1 MTKKKSVLFVLV
13 VVLSLVFAFAS
24 LSSCGKKDSAGSD
37 SSSTAT
43 GSESVKDSA
52 SGSVKDSESESGTE
66 SESVSEVVPAVT
78 YEITFKNGEEIVK
91 TVKVKEGEVVAE
103 SDIPAEPASD
113 FVFYGWFNG
122 EVKFD
127 AAAPVTANA
136 VYVAKFSK
144 IQAEFV
150 GEWRGEGKD
159 SMSNSVGY
167 KIVVDGEGVS
177 FKIGDADA
185 ADATEVV
192 YNEEYS
198 SLDFTVGEVTYSI
211 GQTFGSYMV
220 ASVNDYS
227 VSGTISLVYDKAISA
242 DETGLVGKFV
252 TDAGTEIIINTSFV
266 LVDGVQGFEFD
277 FSESSKKYSF
287 YLDGSQRY
295 IQYDAGEWKLTG
307 GDADEILNTDIGDPV
322 VIPEALIGNWAA
334 KVVDDYGTS
343 YVFVSIGEKGVY
355 LMSTAN
361 PEDYAKVGKV
371 VSAEG
376 SSIVV
381 KGSYENVTISLNED
395 GTIHYLSDDSLYG
408 YDINLEKKQYVVFS
422 YNHEIYY
429 VAELKGGKVDED
441 TFALNDPEA
450 KDGCKFGGWYS
461 VIDNSEFDDM
471 STFDKSVIFVGED
484 VKVANKVTF
493 KADGADDVVVY
504 VPIADGVSKL
514 TATTI
519 PEAPVLAEGKYF
531 FGWYNAKNVKAE
543 ADVEV
548 KEGDVFTAFV
558 AAKEDYDGY
567 FVCND
572 DGKEAMLFVD
582 AANGKLS
589 FDKAVDAAFT
599 FENGV
604 LTASAYYTSREK
616 HTLTVTK
623 KIDGGISV
631 SDYYYDATYEDFVT
645 ITTDLVVPELV
656 KGFKS
661 GTYRLNKSDYL
672 VINEQGI
679 VTHYGSSK
687 TTFGYV
693 SGKTSALVIKYKTT
707 SKLETI
713 NGKYL
718 SGNIKCGELTADPK
732 IYVGGSETDGFVNYY
747 YGADVD
753 AESANLYVHK
763 VGDGFKYVFAKNGKY
778 AIATIDGE
786 IAIGNVITI
795 KYAFYNGVSPSTK
808 YTVQYKITSASTMVG
823 TDKVKGEYANAD
835 LGTLKLDG
843 FGNAVLTKDGAEAT
857 YTYKKNAA
865 EVVVLYG
872 ADGKSVKGFTV
883 ADGAFAEAAAV
894 GEYGH
899 YVRYGDAKYTLTLD
913 GFGGAVVLYK
923 GSYSS
928 SEYAGTYTVKAET
941 GAITIAGKEVYSYK
955 GEYVLSDEG
964 KVLVNEAKK
973 MIFAIDGYTPVSHIA
988 DFAGYFVNGDNTVK
1002 ITVNNGTA
1010 VVLINGVAVTVKAN
1024 WNGTILTYSAKD
1036 EDAGQDKYKT
1046 WSRDFV
1052 ITLIDGNIVI
1062 THDCIQSYNDIY
1074 DELTTEKKSVTYTAA
1089 EEPDV
1094 TDGLEGTYKNGSAVI
1109 TLDGKGNGT
1118 YAKDKFKG
1126 SFTYSGTGDTKQ
1138 VSNFSAYNDDNNSFT
1153 ITANG
1158 IKVKFSG
1165 DYGNYSDEA
1174 EYIKEAV
1181 KETDGLEGTY
1191 KASSNVIVLD
1201 GKGNGTYNGTAFTY
1215 TLKSEGVYSVSDMPG
1230 FNNNENTITLKGS
1243 DLVVHL
1249 SDGGD
1254 NEYNA
1259 TFAKQ

>member
-52 SGSVKDSESESGTE
+52 SDSVKDSESESGTE

-150 GEWRGEGKD
+150 GEWRGEGRD

-192 YNEEYS
+192 YNEEYG
-198 SLDFTVGEVTYSI
+198 SLDFTVGGVAYSI
-211 GQTFGSYMV
+211 DQRFGSYMV
-220 ASVNDYS
+220 ASVDDYS

-252 TDAGTEIIINTSFV
+252 TDAGTEIVINTSFV
-266 LVDGVQGFEFD
+266 LVDGVQGFEFG

-343 YVFVSIGEKGVY
+343 YVFVSIGENGVY

-361 PEDYAKVGKV
+361 PADYAKVGKV
-371 VSAEG
+371 ASAEG
-376 SSIVV
+376 NSIVV
-381 KGSYENVTISLNED
+381 KGSYKNVTISLNED
-395 GTIHYLSDDSLYG
+395 GTIHYLSDDSLNG

-422 YNHEIYY
+422 YNYEIYY

-450 KDGCKFGGWYS
+450 KAGCEFGGWYS

-514 TATTI
+514 TAATI

-548 KEGDVFTAFV
+548 KEGDVFTAFAV
-558 AAKEDYDGY
+558 AKEDYDGY

-572 DGKEAMLFVD
+572 NGKEAMLFVD

-623 KIDGGISV
+623 KIDGGVSV

-645 ITTDLVVPELV
+645 LTTDLVVPELV

-693 SGKTSALVIKYKTT
+693 SGKTSALVIKYKTS

-753 AESANLYVHK
+753 ADSANLYVHK
-763 VGDGFKYVFAKNGKY
+763 VGDEFKYVFVKNGKY

-786 IAIGNVITI
+786 IAVGNVITV
-795 KYAFYNGVSPSTK
+795 KYAFYNGESPSTK
-808 YTVQYKITSASTMVG
+808 YTAQYKITSASTMVG

-941 GAITIAGKEVYSYK
+941 GAITIAGKEVSSYK

-973 MIFAIDGYTPVSHIA
+973 MIFAIDGYTPVSHIE

-1002 ITVNNGTA
+1002 ITVSNGTA

-1062 THDCIQSYNDIY
+1062 THDCIQGY
-1074 DELTTEKKSVTYTAA
+1074 DDVYEDLTTEKKSVTYTAA

-1094 TDGLEGTYKNGSAVI
+1094 TDGLK
-1109 TLDGKGNGT
+1109 
-1118 YAKDKFKG
+1118 
-1126 SFTYSGTGDTKQ
+1126 
-1138 VSNFSAYNDDNNSFT
+1138 
-1153 ITANG
+1153 
-1158 IKVKFSG
+1158 
-1165 DYGNYSDEA
+1165 
-1174 EYIKEAV
+1174 
-1181 KETDGLEGTY
+1181 GTY

-1259 TFAKQ
+1259 TFVKQ

>member
-52 SGSVKDSESESGTE
+52 SGSVKDSESEKE
-66 SESVSEVVPAVT
+66 SESESKSETPAVT

-159 SMSNSVGY
+159 SMYNSVGY

-192 YNEEYS
+192 YNEEYK

-220 ASVNDYS
+220 ASVGDHS

-252 TDAGTEIIINTSFV
+252 TDAGTEIVINTSFV
-266 LVDGVQGFEFD
+266 LVNGVQGFEFG

-295 IQYDAGEWKLTG
+295 IQYDAGDWKLTG

-334 KVVDDYGTS
+334 KVVDDDYGTS

-381 KGSYENVTISLNED
+381 KGSYKNVTISLNED
-395 GTIHYLSDDSLYG
+395 GTIHYLSDDSLNG

-422 YNHEIYY
+422 YNYEIYY

-558 AAKEDYDGY
+558 TAKEDYDGY

-623 KIDGGISV
+623 KIDGGVSV
-631 SDYYYDATYEDFVT
+631 SDYYYDSTYEDFVT

-693 SGKTSALVIKYKTT
+693 SGKTSALVIKYKTS

-753 AESANLYVHK
+753 ADSANLYVHK
-763 VGDGFKYVFAKNGKY
+763 VGDGFKYVFTKNGKY

-786 IAIGNVITI
+786 IAIGNVITV
-795 KYAFYNGVSPSTK
+795 KYAFYNGASPSTK
-808 YTVQYKITSASTMVG
+808 YTAQYKITSASTMVG
-823 TDKVKGEYANAD
+823 TDKVMGEYANTN

-941 GAITIAGKEVYSYK
+941 GAITIAGKEVYGYK

-973 MIFAIDGYTPVSHIA
+973 MIFAIDGYTPVSHIE

-1089 EEPDV
+1089 EEPVELDAFV
-1094 TDGLEGTYKNGSAVI
+1094 GTWACDSLKFI
-1109 TLDGKGNGT
+1109 FDGKGVVTNENGT
-1118 YAKDKFKG
+1118 SVAYTISNGKAKFSIGVNDCVCTLNGNTMTVDYNDGEYTFSKTF
-1126 SFTYSGTGDTKQ
+1126 TKQ
-1138 VSNFSAYNDDNNSFT
+1138 AGAT
-1153 ITANG
+1153 
-1158 IKVKFSG
+1158 
-1165 DYGNYSDEA
+1165 E
-1174 EYIKEAV
+1174 
-1181 KETDGLEGTY
+1181 ETDGLEGTY
-1191 KASSNVIVLD
+1191 KADSNVIVLD

-1215 TLKSEGVYSVSDMPG
+1215 TLKSGSVYSISNFSSFDCG
-1230 FNNNENTITLKGS
+1230 NNTMT
-1243 DLVVHL
+1243 VV
-1249 SDGGD
+1249 DGGLKVYISD
-1254 NEYNA
+1254 SYQEEFLNA
-1259 TFAKQ
+1259 TFTKQ

>member
-52 SGSVKDSESESGTE
+52 SDSVKDSESESGTE

-159 SMSNSVGY
+159 SMYNSVGY

-192 YNEEYS
+192 YNEEYK

-220 ASVNDYS
+220 ASVGDHS

-252 TDAGTEIIINTSFV
+252 TDAGTEIVINTSFV
-266 LVDGVQGFEFD
+266 LVNGVQGFEFG

-295 IQYDAGEWKLTG
+295 IQYDAGEWILTG
-307 GDADEILNTDIGDPV
+307 GDANEILNTDIGDPV

-334 KVVDDYGTS
+334 KVVEDYGTS

-395 GTIHYLSDDSLYG
+395 GTIHYLSDNSLYG

-429 VAELKGGKVDED
+429 VAELKGGKVDEN

-504 VPIADGVSKL
+504 VPIADGFSKL

-548 KEGDVFTAFV
+548 KEGDVFTSFV
-558 AAKEDYDGY
+558 VAKEDYDGY

-693 SGKTSALVIKYKTT
+693 SGKTSALVIKYKTS

-753 AESANLYVHK
+753 ADSANLYVHK

-786 IAIGNVITI
+786 IAVGNVITV
-795 KYAFYNGVSPSTK
+795 KYNFYNGASPSTK
-808 YTVQYKITSASTMVG
+808 YTAQYKITSASTMVG

-941 GAITIAGKEVYSYK
+941 GAITIAGKEVYGYQ

-1089 EEPDV
+1089 EEPVELDAFV
-1094 TDGLEGTYKNGSAVI
+1094 GTWACDSLKFI
-1109 TLDGKGNGT
+1109 FDGKGVVTNENGT
-1118 YAKDKFKG
+1118 SVAYTISNGKAKFSIGVNDCVCTLNGNTMTVDYNDGEYTFSKTF
-1126 SFTYSGTGDTKQ
+1126 TKQ
-1138 VSNFSAYNDDNNSFT
+1138 AGAT
-1153 ITANG
+1153 
-1158 IKVKFSG
+1158 
-1165 DYGNYSDEA
+1165 E
-1174 EYIKEAV
+1174 
-1181 KETDGLEGTY
+1181 ETDGLEGTY

>member
-177 FKIGDADA
+177 FKIGAADA

-192 YNEEYS
+192 YNEEYK

-558 AAKEDYDGY
+558 TAKEDYDGY

-645 ITTDLVVPELV
+645 ITTDLVVPKLV

-753 AESANLYVHK
+753 ADSANLYVHK

-786 IAIGNVITI
+786 IAIGNVITV
-795 KYAFYNGVSPSTK
+795 KYNFYNGASPSTK
-808 YTVQYKITSASTMVG
+808 YTAQYKITSASTMVG

-872 ADGKSVKGFTV
+872 SDGKSVKGFTV

-973 MIFAIDGYTPVSHIA
+973 MIFAIDGYTPVSHIE

-1010 VVLINGVAVTVKAN
+1010 VVLINGVAVNVKAN

-1062 THDCIQSYNDIY
+1062 THDCIQGY
-1074 DELTTEKKSVTYTAA
+1074 DDVYEELTTEKKSVTYTAA
-1089 EEPDV
+1089 EEPVELDAFV
-1094 TDGLEGTYKNGSAVI
+1094 GTWACDSLKFI
-1109 TLDGKGNGT
+1109 FDGKGVVTNENGT
-1118 YAKDKFKG
+1118 SVAYTISNGKAKFSIGVNDCVCTLNGNTMTVDYNDGEYTFSKTF
-1126 SFTYSGTGDTKQ
+1126 TKQ
-1138 VSNFSAYNDDNNSFT
+1138 AGAT
-1153 ITANG
+1153 
-1158 IKVKFSG
+1158 
-1165 DYGNYSDEA
+1165 E
-1174 EYIKEAV
+1174 
-1181 KETDGLEGTY
+1181 ETDGLEGTY
-1191 KASSNVIVLD
+1191 KADSNVIVLD

-1215 TLKSEGVYSVSDMPG
+1215 TLKSGSVYSISNFSSFDCG
-1230 FNNNENTITLKGS
+1230 NNTMT
-1243 DLVVHL
+1243 VV
-1249 SDGGD
+1249 DGGLKVYISD
-1254 NEYNA
+1254 SYQEEFLNA
-1259 TFAKQ
+1259 TFTKQ

>member
-52 SGSVKDSESESGTE
+52 SDSVKDSESESGTE

-192 YNEEYS
+192 YNEEYG

-211 GQTFGSYMV
+211 GQMYGSYMI

-266 LVDGVQGFEFD
+266 LVDGVQGFEFG

-307 GDADEILNTDIGDPV
+307 GDANEILNTDIGDPV

-450 KDGCKFGGWYS
+450 KAGCEFGGWYS

-548 KEGDVFTAFV
+548 KEGDVFTAFAV
-558 AAKEDYDGY
+558 AKEDYDGY

-623 KIDGGISV
+623 KIDGGVSV

-645 ITTDLVVPELV
+645 TATDLVVPELV

-672 VINEQGI
+672 VINDQGI

-693 SGKTSALVIKYKTT
+693 SGKTSALVIKYKTS

-732 IYVGGSETDGFVNYY
+732 IYVGGSETDGFVDYY

-753 AESANLYVHK
+753 ADSANLYVHK
-763 VGDGFKYVFAKNGKY
+763 VGDEFKYVFVKNGKY

-786 IAIGNVITI
+786 IAVGNVITV
-795 KYAFYNGVSPSTK
+795 KYNFYNGASPSTK
-808 YTVQYKITSASTMVG
+808 YTAQYKITSASTMVG

-941 GAITIAGKEVYSYK
+941 GAITIAGKEMYSYK

-973 MIFAIDGYTPVSHIA
+973 MIFAIDGYTPVSHIE

-1062 THDCIQSYNDIY
+1062 THDCIQGY
-1074 DELTTEKKSVTYTAA
+1074 DDVYEDLTTEKKSVTYTAA
-1089 EEPDV
+1089 EEPVELDAFV
-1094 TDGLEGTYKNGSAVI
+1094 GTWACDSLKFI
-1109 TLDGKGNGT
+1109 FDGKGVVTNENGT
-1118 YAKDKFKG
+1118 SVAYTISNGKAKFSIGVNDCVCALNGNTMTVDYDDGEYTFSKTF
-1126 SFTYSGTGDTKQ
+1126 TKQ
-1138 VSNFSAYNDDNNSFT
+1138 AGAT
-1153 ITANG
+1153 
-1158 IKVKFSG
+1158 
-1165 DYGNYSDEA
+1165 E
-1174 EYIKEAV
+1174 
-1181 KETDGLEGTY
+1181 ETDGLEGTY
-1191 KASSNVIVLD
+1191 KADSNVIVLD

-1215 TLKSEGVYSVSDMPG
+1215 TLKSGSVYSISNFSSFDCG
-1230 FNNNENTITLKGS
+1230 NNTMT
-1243 DLVVHL
+1243 VV
-1249 SDGGD
+1249 DGGLKVYISD
-1254 NEYNA
+1254 SYQEEFLNA
-1259 TFAKQ
+1259 TFTKQ

>member
-52 SGSVKDSESESGTE
+52 SDSVKDSESESGTE

-185 ADATEVV
+185 ADATEIV

-227 VSGTISLVYDKAISA
+227 VSGTIALVYDKAISA

-795 KYAFYNGVSPSTK
+795 KYAFYNGSSPSTK
-808 YTVQYKITSASTMVG
+808 YTAQYKITSASTMVG

-941 GAITIAGKEVYSYK
+941 GAITIAGKEVSSYK

-973 MIFAIDGYTPVSHIA
+973 MVFAIDGYTPISHIE

-1089 EEPDV
+1089 EEPVELDAFV
-1094 TDGLEGTYKNGSAVI
+1094 GTWACDSLKFI
-1109 TLDGKGNGT
+1109 FDGKGVVTNENGT
-1118 YAKDKFKG
+1118 SVAYTISNGKAKFSIGVNDCVCTLNGNTMTVDYNDGEYTFSKTF
-1126 SFTYSGTGDTKQ
+1126 TKQ
-1138 VSNFSAYNDDNNSFT
+1138 AGAT
-1153 ITANG
+1153 
-1158 IKVKFSG
+1158 
-1165 DYGNYSDEA
+1165 E
-1174 EYIKEAV
+1174 
-1181 KETDGLEGTY
+1181 ETDGLEGTY
-1191 KASSNVIVLD
+1191 KADSNVIVLD

-1215 TLKSEGVYSVSDMPG
+1215 TLKSGSVYSISNFSSFDCG
-1230 FNNNENTITLKGS
+1230 NNTMT
-1243 DLVVHL
+1243 VV
-1249 SDGGD
+1249 DGGLKVYISD
-1254 NEYNA
+1254 SYQEEFLNA
-1259 TFAKQ
+1259 TFTKQ

>member
-43 GSESVKDSA
+43 GFESVKDSA

-159 SMSNSVGY
+159 SMYNSVGY

-192 YNEEYS
+192 YNEEYK

-220 ASVNDYS
+220 ASVGDHS

-252 TDAGTEIIINTSFV
+252 TDAGTEIVINTSFV
-266 LVDGVQGFEFD
+266 LVNGVQGFEFG

-295 IQYDAGEWKLTG
+295 IQYDAGDWKLTG

-334 KVVDDYGTS
+334 KVVDDDYGTS

-381 KGSYENVTISLNED
+381 KGSYKNVTISLNED
-395 GTIHYLSDDSLYG
+395 GTIHYLSDDSLNG

-422 YNHEIYY
+422 YNYEIYY

-531 FGWYNAKNVKAE
+531 FGWYNAKNVKAD

-623 KIDGGISV
+623 KIDGGVSV

-718 SGNIKCGELTADPK
+718 SGNIKCGELTAAPK

-753 AESANLYVHK
+753 ADSANLYVHK

-786 IAIGNVITI
+786 IAIGNVITV
-795 KYAFYNGVSPSTK
+795 KYNFYNGASPSTK
-808 YTVQYKITSASTMVG
+808 YTAQYKITSASTMVG

-941 GAITIAGKEVYSYK
+941 GAITIAGKEVSSYK

-1089 EEPDV
+1089 EEPVELDAFV
-1094 TDGLEGTYKNGSAVI
+1094 GTWACDSLKFI
-1109 TLDGKGNGT
+1109 FDGKGVVTNENGT
-1118 YAKDKFKG
+1118 SVAYTISNGKAKFSIGVNDCVCTLNGNTMTVDYNDGEYTFSKTFTKQAGAEEVLDAFAGSWTLYGTVFAFDGKG
-1126 SFTYSGTGDTKQ
+1126 TVVVTGSYSGTYSYTISGDTATFKNTSLNEVITCKLSGNDAIV
-1138 VSNFSAYNDDNNSFT
+1138 VSCECSEDY
-1153 ITANG
+1153 AN
-1158 IKVKFSG
+1158 VK
-1165 DYGNYSDEA
+1165 
-1174 EYIKEAV
+1174 
-1181 KETDGLEGTY
+1181 
-1191 KASSNVIVLD
+1191 
-1201 GKGNGTYNGTAFTY
+1201 
-1215 TLKSEGVYSVSDMPG
+1215 
-1230 FNNNENTITLKGS
+1230 
-1243 DLVVHL
+1243 
-1249 SDGGD
+1249 
-1254 NEYNA
+1254 
-1259 TFAKQ
+1259 FAKQ

>member
-144 IQAEFV
+144 IRAEFV

-177 FKIGDADA
+177 FKIGAADA

-192 YNEEYS
+192 YNEEYK

-211 GQTFGSYMV
+211 GQMYGSYMV

-277 FSESSKKYSF
+277 FSKSSKKYSF

-307 GDADEILNTDIGDPV
+307 GDTNEILNTDIGDPV

-334 KVVDDYGTS
+334 KVVEDYGTS

-395 GTIHYLSDDSLYG
+395 GTIHYFSDDSLYG

-450 KDGCKFGGWYS
+450 KAGCEFGGWYS

-514 TATTI
+514 TAATI
-519 PEAPVLAEGKYF
+519 PEAPILAEGKYF

-558 AAKEDYDGY
+558 VAKEDYDGY

-623 KIDGGISV
+623 KIDGGVSV

-693 SGKTSALVIKYKTT
+693 SGKTSALVIKYKTS

-713 NGKYL
+713 NGIYL

-753 AESANLYVHK
+753 ADSANLYVHK
-763 VGDGFKYVFAKNGKY
+763 VGDEFKYVFAKNGKY

-786 IAIGNVITI
+786 IAVGNVITV
-795 KYAFYNGVSPSTK
+795 KYNFYNGASPSTK
-808 YTVQYKITSASTMVG
+808 YTAQYKITSASTMVG

-941 GAITIAGKEVYSYK
+941 GAITIAGKEVSSYK

-973 MIFAIDGYTPVSHIA
+973 VVFAIDGYTPVSHIE

-1010 VVLINGVAVTVKAN
+1010 VVLINGVAVNVKAN

-1062 THDCIQSYNDIY
+1062 THDCIQGYDDIY

-1094 TDGLEGTYKNGSAVI
+1094 TDGLK
-1109 TLDGKGNGT
+1109 
-1118 YAKDKFKG
+1118 
-1126 SFTYSGTGDTKQ
+1126 
-1138 VSNFSAYNDDNNSFT
+1138 
-1153 ITANG
+1153 
-1158 IKVKFSG
+1158 
-1165 DYGNYSDEA
+1165 
-1174 EYIKEAV
+1174 
-1181 KETDGLEGTY
+1181 GTY

>member
-52 SGSVKDSESESGTE
+52 SDSVKDSESESGTE

-177 FKIGDADA
+177 FKIGAADA

-192 YNEEYS
+192 YNEEYG

-211 GQTFGSYMV
+211 GQMYGSYMV

-322 VIPEALIGNWAA
+322 VIPEVLIGNWAA

-450 KDGCKFGGWYS
+450 KAGCEFGGWYS

-514 TATTI
+514 TAATI

-548 KEGDVFTAFV
+548 KEGDVFTSFV
-558 AAKEDYDGY
+558 VAKEDYDGY

-623 KIDGGISV
+623 KIDGGVSV

-672 VINEQGI
+672 VINDQGI

-693 SGKTSALVIKYKTT
+693 SGKTSALVIKYKTS

-732 IYVGGSETDGFVNYY
+732 IYVGGSETDGFVDYY

-753 AESANLYVHK
+753 ADSANLYVHK
-763 VGDGFKYVFAKNGKY
+763 VGDEFKYVFVKNGKY

-786 IAIGNVITI
+786 IAVGNVITV
-795 KYAFYNGVSPSTK
+795 KYNFYNGASPSTK
-808 YTVQYKITSASTMVG
+808 YTAQYKITSASTMVG

-941 GAITIAGKEVYSYK
+941 GAITIAGKEMYSYK

-973 MIFAIDGYTPVSHIA
+973 MIFAIDGYTPVSHIE

-1062 THDCIQSYNDIY
+1062 THDCIQGY
-1074 DELTTEKKSVTYTAA
+1074 DDVYEDLTTEKKSVTYTAA
-1089 EEPDV
+1089 EEPVELDAFV
-1094 TDGLEGTYKNGSAVI
+1094 GTWACDSLKFI
-1109 TLDGKGNGT
+1109 FDGKGVVTNENGT
-1118 YAKDKFKG
+1118 SVAYTISNGKAKFSIGVNDCVCTLNGNTMTVDYDDGEYTFSKTF
-1126 SFTYSGTGDTKQ
+1126 TKQ
-1138 VSNFSAYNDDNNSFT
+1138 AGAT
-1153 ITANG
+1153 
-1158 IKVKFSG
+1158 
-1165 DYGNYSDEA
+1165 E
-1174 EYIKEAV
+1174 
-1181 KETDGLEGTY
+1181 ETDGLEGTY
-1191 KASSNVIVLD
+1191 KADSNVIVLD

-1215 TLKSEGVYSVSDMPG
+1215 TLKSGSVYSISNFSSFDCG
-1230 FNNNENTITLKGS
+1230 NNTMT
-1243 DLVVHL
+1243 VV
-1249 SDGGD
+1249 DGGLKVYISD
-1254 NEYNA
+1254 SYQEEFLNA
-1259 TFAKQ
+1259 TFTKQ

>member
-52 SGSVKDSESESGTE
+52 SDSVKDSESESGTE

-159 SMSNSVGY
+159 SMYNSVGY

-192 YNEEYS
+192 YNEEYG

-211 GQTFGSYMV
+211 GRQMYGSYMV
-220 ASVNDYS
+220 ASVGDHS

-252 TDAGTEIIINTSFV
+252 TDAGTEIVINTSFV
-266 LVDGVQGFEFD
+266 LVDGVQGFEFG

-343 YVFVSIGEKGVY
+343 YVFVSIGENGVY

-361 PEDYAKVGKV
+361 PADYAKVGKV
-371 VSAEG
+371 ASAEG
-376 SSIVV
+376 NSIVV
-381 KGSYENVTISLNED
+381 KGSYKNVTISLNED
-395 GTIHYLSDDSLYG
+395 GTIHYLSDDSLNG

-422 YNHEIYY
+422 YNYEIYY

-450 KDGCKFGGWYS
+450 KAGCEFGGWYS

-493 KADGADDVVVY
+493 KADGAEDVVVY

-514 TATTI
+514 TAATI

-558 AAKEDYDGY
+558 VAKEDYDGY

-572 DGKEAMLFVD
+572 NGKEAMLFVD

-623 KIDGGISV
+623 KIDGGVSV

-656 KGFKS
+656 KGFKA
-661 GTYRLNKSDYL
+661 GTYRLSKSDYL

-693 SGKTSALVIKYKTT
+693 SGKTSALVIKYKTS

-718 SGNIKCGELTADPK
+718 SGNIKCGELSQDPK

-747 YGADVD
+747 YGADVSAD
-753 AESANLYVHK
+753 SANLYVHK

-778 AIATIDGE
+778 AIATVDGE
-786 IAIGNVITI
+786 IAVGNVITV
-795 KYAFYNGVSPSTK
+795 KYAFYNGESSSTK
-808 YTVQYKITSASTMVG
+808 YTAQYKITSASTMVG
-823 TDKVKGEYANAD
+823 ADKVKGEYANAD

-843 FGNAVLTKDGAEAT
+843 FGNAVLIKDGAEAT

-913 GFGGAVVLYK
+913 GFGGAAVLYK
-923 GSYSS
+923 SSYSS
-928 SEYAGTYTVKAET
+928 TEYAGTYTVKAET
-941 GAITIAGKEVYSYK
+941 GAITIAGKEVSSYK

-973 MIFAIDGYTPVSHIA
+973 VVFAIDGYTPVSHIE

-1010 VVLINGVAVTVKAN
+1010 VVLINGVAVKVKAN

-1062 THDCIQSYNDIY
+1062 THDCIQGY
-1074 DELTTEKKSVTYTAA
+1074 DDVYEDLTTEKKSVTYTAA

-1094 TDGLEGTYKNGSAVI
+1094 TDGLEGTYKA
-1109 TLDGKGNGT
+1109 D
-1118 YAKDKFKG
+1118 
-1126 SFTYSGTGDTKQ
+1126 
-1138 VSNFSAYNDDNNSFT
+1138 
-1153 ITANG
+1153 
-1158 IKVKFSG
+1158 
-1165 DYGNYSDEA
+1165 
-1174 EYIKEAV
+1174 
-1181 KETDGLEGTY
+1181 
-1191 KASSNVIVLD
+1191 SNVIVLD

>member
-52 SGSVKDSESESGTE
+52 SDSVKDSESESGTE

-177 FKIGDADA
+177 FKIGAADA

-192 YNEEYS
+192 YNEEYG

-211 GQTFGSYMV
+211 GQMYGSYMV

-395 GTIHYLSDDSLYG
+395 GTIHYFSDDSLYG

-450 KDGCKFGGWYS
+450 KAGCEFGGWYS

-514 TATTI
+514 TAATI

-531 FGWYNAKNVKAE
+531 FGWYNAKNVKAD

-548 KEGDVFTAFV
+548 KEGDVFTSFV
-558 AAKEDYDGY
+558 VAKEDYDGY

-693 SGKTSALVIKYKTT
+693 SGKTSALVIKYKTS

-747 YGADVD
+747 YGADVSAD
-753 AESANLYVHK
+753 SANLYVHK

-778 AIATIDGE
+778 AIATVDGE
-786 IAIGNVITI
+786 IAVGNVITV
-795 KYAFYNGVSPSTK
+795 KYAFYNGESSSTK
-808 YTVQYKITSASTMVG
+808 YTAQYKITSASTMVG
-823 TDKVKGEYANAD
+823 ADKVKGEYANAD

-843 FGNAVLTKDGAEAT
+843 FGNAVLIKDGAEAT

-913 GFGGAVVLYK
+913 GFGGAAVLYK
-923 GSYSS
+923 SSYSS
-928 SEYAGTYTVKAET
+928 TEYAGTYTVKAET
-941 GAITIAGKEVYSYK
+941 GAITIAGKEVSSYK

-973 MIFAIDGYTPVSHIA
+973 VVFAIDGYTPVSHIE

-1010 VVLINGVAVTVKAN
+1010 VVLINGVAVKVKAN

-1062 THDCIQSYNDIY
+1062 THDCIQGY
-1074 DELTTEKKSVTYTAA
+1074 DDVYEDLTTEKKSVTYTAA

-1094 TDGLEGTYKNGSAVI
+1094 TDGLEGTYKA
-1109 TLDGKGNGT
+1109 D
-1118 YAKDKFKG
+1118 
-1126 SFTYSGTGDTKQ
+1126 
-1138 VSNFSAYNDDNNSFT
+1138 
-1153 ITANG
+1153 
-1158 IKVKFSG
+1158 
-1165 DYGNYSDEA
+1165 
-1174 EYIKEAV
+1174 
-1181 KETDGLEGTY
+1181 
-1191 KASSNVIVLD
+1191 SNVIVLD

>member
-52 SGSVKDSESESGTE
+52 SDSVKDSESESGTE

-177 FKIGDADA
+177 FKIGAADA

-192 YNEEYS
+192 YNEEYK

-211 GQTFGSYMV
+211 GQMYGSYMV

-287 YLDGSQRY
+287 YLDGSQKY

-307 GDADEILNTDIGDPV
+307 GDANEILNTDIGDPV

-381 KGSYENVTISLNED
+381 KGSYKNVTISLNED

-450 KDGCKFGGWYS
+450 KAGCEFGGWYS

-514 TATTI
+514 TAATI

-558 AAKEDYDGY
+558 VAKEDYDGY

-693 SGKTSALVIKYKTT
+693 SGKTSALVIKYKTS

-732 IYVGGSETDGFVNYY
+732 IYVGGSETDGFVDYY

-753 AESANLYVHK
+753 ADSANLYVHK
-763 VGDGFKYVFAKNGKY
+763 VGDEFKYVFVKNGKY

-786 IAIGNVITI
+786 IAVGNVITV
-795 KYAFYNGVSPSTK
+795 KYNFYNGASPSTK
-808 YTVQYKITSASTMVG
+808 YTAQYKITSASTMVG

-843 FGNAVLTKDGAEAT
+843 FGNAVLTKDGAEAN

-941 GAITIAGKEVYSYK
+941 GAITIAGKEVSSYK

-973 MIFAIDGYTPVSHIA
+973 VVFAIDGYTPVSHIE

-1062 THDCIQSYNDIY
+1062 THDCIQNYNDIY

>member
-192 YNEEYS
+192 YNEEYK
-198 SLDFTVGEVTYSI
+198 SLNFTVGEVTYSI

-220 ASVNDYS
+220 TSVGDHS

-295 IQYDAGEWKLTG
+295 IQYDAGEWILTG
-307 GDADEILNTDIGDPV
+307 GDANEILNTDIGDPV

-334 KVVDDYGTS
+334 KVVEDYGTS

-395 GTIHYLSDDSLYG
+395 GTIHYLSDNSLYG

-429 VAELKGGKVDED
+429 VAELKGGKVDEN

-504 VPIADGVSKL
+504 VPIADGFSKL

-548 KEGDVFTAFV
+548 KEGDVFTSFV
-558 AAKEDYDGY
+558 VAKEDYDGY

-693 SGKTSALVIKYKTT
+693 SGKTSALVIKYKTS

-753 AESANLYVHK
+753 ADSANLYVHK

-786 IAIGNVITI
+786 IAIGNVITV
-795 KYAFYNGVSPSTK
+795 KYAFYNGASPSTK
-808 YTVQYKITSASTMVG
+808 YTAQYKITSASTMVG
-823 TDKVKGEYANAD
+823 TDKVMGEYANTN

-941 GAITIAGKEVYSYK
+941 GAITIAGKEVYGYK

-973 MIFAIDGYTPVSHIA
+973 MIFAIDGYTPVSHIE

-1089 EEPDV
+1089 EEPVELDAFV
-1094 TDGLEGTYKNGSAVI
+1094 GTWACDSLKFI
-1109 TLDGKGNGT
+1109 FDGKGVVTNENGT
-1118 YAKDKFKG
+1118 SVAYTISNGKAKFSIGVNDCVCTLNGNTMTVDYNDGEYTFSKTF
-1126 SFTYSGTGDTKQ
+1126 TKQ
-1138 VSNFSAYNDDNNSFT
+1138 AGAT
-1153 ITANG
+1153 
-1158 IKVKFSG
+1158 
-1165 DYGNYSDEA
+1165 E
-1174 EYIKEAV
+1174 
-1181 KETDGLEGTY
+1181 ETDGLEGTY
-1191 KASSNVIVLD
+1191 KADSNVIVLD

>member
-1 MTKKKSVLFVLV
+1 MTKKKSVLLVLV

-24 LSSCGKKDSAGSD
+24 LSSCGKNDSAGSD
-37 SSSTAT
+37 SSSTAS
-43 GSESVKDSA
+43 GSESVKDSV
-52 SGSVKDSESESGTE
+52 SESESKSESVKESDSESE
-66 SESVSEVVPAVT
+66 VPAVT

-91 TVKVKEGEVVAE
+91 TIKVKEGEVVAE
-103 SDIPAEPASD
+103 SDIPADPVSD

-185 ADATEVV
+185 ADAAEVV
-192 YNEEYS
+192 YNKDYE
-198 SLDFTVGEVTYSI
+198 SLDFTIGEVVYSL
-211 GQTFGSYMV
+211 GEMYGAYMV
-220 ASVNDYS
+220 ASDDYS
-227 VSGTISLVYDKAISA
+227 VYTSVSLVYDKAISA

-252 TDAGTEIIINTSFV
+252 TDAGTEIVINTTFV

-277 FSESSKKYSF
+277 FSDSSKKYSF
-287 YLDGSQRY
+287 YLDGAQRY

-322 VIPEALIGNWAA
+322 VIPEALIGNWSA
-334 KVVDDYGTS
+334 KVEDYFGES
-343 YVFVSIGEKGVY
+343 YVFVSIDETGVY
-355 LMSTAN
+355 LSSTGDLSA
-361 PEDYAKVGKV
+361 YAKIGKV

-376 SSIVV
+376 NSIVV

-395 GTIHYLSDDSLYG
+395 GTIHYLSDSSYG
-408 YDINLEKKQYVVFS
+408 YDINFEKKQYVVFS
-422 YNHEIYY
+422 YNYEIYY

-450 KDGCKFGGWYS
+450 KDGYEFGGWFS

-471 STFDKSVIFVGED
+471 ATFDKSVIFVGED

-493 KADGADDVVVY
+493 KADGADDVVIY

-514 TATTI
+514 TAAI
-519 PEAPVLAEGKYF
+519 VPEAPVLAEGKYF

-548 KEGDVFTAFV
+548 KEGDVFTAFAV
-558 AAKEDYDGY
+558 AKEDYDGY

-582 AANGKLS
+582 AANGTLS

-604 LTASAYYTSREK
+604 LTASYKDRTK
-616 HTLTVTK
+616 HTLTATK
-623 KIDGGISV
+623 KIDGGVSV
-631 SDYYYDATYEDFVT
+631 TDYYYDANEEDYVT
-645 ITTDLVVPELV
+645 ITADLVAPTLV
-656 KGFKS
+656 KGVS
-661 GTYRLNKSDYL
+661 AGTYRLNKSDYL

-679 VTHYGSSK
+679 VTHFGSSK

-693 SGKTSALVIKYKTT
+693 SGKTSALVVKYKTSST
-707 SKLETI
+707 LVTI

-718 SGNIKCGELTADPK
+718 SGNIKCGELSADPK
-732 IYVGGSETDGFVNYY
+732 IFVGGSETDGFVDYY
-747 YGADVD
+747 YGADVSAD
-753 AESANLYVHK
+753 SANLYVHK
-763 VGDGFKYVFAKNGKY
+763 VGDGFKYVFVNNGKY
-778 AIATIDGE
+778 ALATVEGE
-786 IAIGNVITI
+786 FAVGNIITVN
-795 KYAFYNGVSPSTK
+795 YAFYNGESSSTK
-808 YTVQYKITSASTMVG
+808 YTVQYKITSASTMIGV
-823 TDKVKGEYANAD
+823 DKVKGEYANAD

-843 FGNAVLTKDGAEAT
+843 FGNAVLAKDGAEAT

-865 EVVVLYG
+865 EVIVLYG
-872 ADGKSVKGFTV
+872 ADGKSVKGFTI
-883 ADGAFAEAAAV
+883 ADGAFAEVAAV

-899 YVRYGDAKYTLTLD
+899 YVKFGDAKYTLTLD
-913 GFGGAVVLYK
+913 GFGGAVVHYA
-923 GSYSS
+923 GTYSS
-928 SEYAGTYTVKAET
+928 SEYAGTYTVNAET
-941 GAITIAGKEVYSYK
+941 GAITVAGDKMYSYK

-964 KVLVNEAKK
+964 KVLVNEAKNHV
-973 MIFAIDGYTPVSHIA
+973 FAIDGYTPVSHIE

-1010 VVLINGVAVTVKAN
+1010 VVLVNGVSVTVKAN

-1046 WSRDFV
+1046 YSRDFV
-1052 ITLIDGNIVI
+1052 ITLVDGNIVI
-1062 THDCIQSYNDIY
+1062 THDCIQGY
-1074 DELTTEKKSVTYTAA
+1074 DDVYEELTTETKSVTYTAA

-1094 TDGLEGTYKNGSAVI
+1094 TDGLEGTYKNGSDVI

-1118 YAKDKFKG
+1118 YAKGNRKG
-1126 SFTYSGTGDTKQ
+1126 NFTYSGTGDTKQ
-1138 VSNFSAYNDDNNSFT
+1138 VSNFSAYDDDNNSFT

-1174 EYIKEAV
+1174 EYIKEATE
-1181 KETDGLEGTY
+1181 ETDGLEGTY
-1191 KASSNVIVLD
+1191 KAGSNVIVLD

-1215 TLKSEGVYSVSDMPG
+1215 TLKSEGVYSVSDMSG
-1230 FNNNENTITLKGS
+1230 FDNNENTITLKGS

-1259 TFAKQ
+1259 TFVKQ

>member
-52 SGSVKDSESESGTE
+52 SDSVKDSESESGTE

-177 FKIGDADA
+177 FKIGNADA

-192 YNEEYS
+192 YNEEYK

-211 GQTFGSYMV
+211 GQMYGSYMV

-277 FSESSKKYSF
+277 FSKSSKKYSF

-307 GDADEILNTDIGDPV
+307 GDANEILNTDIGDPV

-371 VSAEG
+371 ASAEG
-376 SSIVV
+376 NSIVV

-395 GTIHYLSDDSLYG
+395 GTIHYLSDDSLNG

-422 YNHEIYY
+422 YNYEIYY

-450 KDGCKFGGWYS
+450 KEGCKFGGWYS

-514 TATTI
+514 TAATI

-548 KEGDVFTAFV
+548 KEGDVFTAFAV
-558 AAKEDYDGY
+558 AKEDFDGY

-572 DGKEAMLFVD
+572 NGKEAMLFVD

-623 KIDGGISV
+623 KIDGGVSV

-661 GTYRLNKSDYL
+661 GTYRLSKSDYL

-693 SGKTSALVIKYKTT
+693 SGKTSALVIKYKTS

-718 SGNIKCGELTADPK
+718 SGNIKCGELSQDPK

-747 YGADVD
+747 YGADVSAD
-753 AESANLYVHK
+753 SANLYVHK
-763 VGDGFKYVFAKNGKY
+763 VGDEFKYVFVNNGKY
-778 AIATIDGE
+778 AIATVDGE
-786 IAIGNVITI
+786 IAVGNVITV
-795 KYAFYNGVSPSTK
+795 KYAFYNGESSSTK
-808 YTVQYKITSASTMVG
+808 YTAQYKITSASTMVG

-843 FGNAVLTKDGAEAT
+843 FGNAVLIKDGAEAT

-941 GAITIAGKEVYSYK
+941 GAITIAGKEVSSYK

-973 MIFAIDGYTPVSHIA
+973 MIFAIDGYTPVSHIE

-1010 VVLINGVAVTVKAN
+1010 VVLINGVAVKVKAN
-1024 WNGTILTYSAKD
+1024 WNGTELVYNAKD
-1036 EDAGQDKYKT
+1036 TDTDKDIKVDYILVVE
-1046 WSRDFV
+1046 SGN
-1052 ITLIDGNIVI
+1052 LIMKHKCFTGFDLDGYPEFDSEY
-1062 THDCIQSYNDIY
+1062 T
-1074 DELTTEKKSVTYTAA
+1074 SVTYTAA
-1089 EEPDV
+1089 EEP
-1094 TDGLEGTYKNGSAVI
+1094 N
-1109 TLDGKGNGT
+1109 
-1118 YAKDKFKG
+1118 
-1126 SFTYSGTGDTKQ
+1126 
-1138 VSNFSAYNDDNNSFT
+1138 
-1153 ITANG
+1153 
-1158 IKVKFSG
+1158 
-1165 DYGNYSDEA
+1165 
-1174 EYIKEAV
+1174 
-1181 KETDGLEGTY
+1181 ETDGLEGTY
-1191 KASSNVIVLD
+1191 KADSNVIVLD
-1201 GKGNGTYNGTAFTY
+1201 GKGSGTYNGTAFTY

-1259 TFAKQ
+1259 TFVKQ

>member
-91 TVKVKEGEVVAE
+91 TVKVKEGEVVTE
-103 SDIPAEPASD
+103 SDIPDDPASD

-150 GEWRGEGKD
+150 GEWRGEGQD

-192 YNEEYS
+192 YNEEYG
-198 SLDFTVGEVTYSI
+198 SLDFTVGGVAYSI
-211 GQTFGSYMV
+211 GQMYGSYMV

-227 VSGTISLVYDKAISA
+227 VSGTISIVYDKAISA

-252 TDAGTEIIINTSFV
+252 TDAGTEIVINTSFV
-266 LVDGVQGFEFD
+266 LVDGVQGFEFG

-334 KVVDDYGTS
+334 KVVEDYGTS

-395 GTIHYLSDDSLYG
+395 GTIHYLSDNSLYG

-514 TATTI
+514 TAATI

-548 KEGDVFTAFV
+548 KEGDVFTSFV
-558 AAKEDYDGY
+558 VAKEDYDGY

-623 KIDGGISV
+623 KIDGGVSV
-631 SDYYYDATYEDFVT
+631 SDYYYDGTYEDFVT

-693 SGKTSALVIKYKTT
+693 SGKTSALVIKYKTS

-713 NGKYL
+713 NGIYL

-753 AESANLYVHK
+753 ADSANLYVHK
-763 VGDGFKYVFAKNGKY
+763 VGDEFKYVFAKNGKY
-778 AIATIDGE
+778 AIATVDGE
-786 IAIGNVITI
+786 IAVGNVITV
-795 KYAFYNGVSPSTK
+795 KYAFYNGESPSTK
-808 YTVQYKITSASTMVG
+808 YTAQYKITSASTMVG
-823 TDKVKGEYANAD
+823 TDKVKGEYANSD

-941 GAITIAGKEVYSYK
+941 GAITIAGKEMYSYK

-973 MIFAIDGYTPVSHIA
+973 MIFAIDGYTPVSHIE

-1062 THDCIQSYNDIY
+1062 THDCIQGY
-1074 DELTTEKKSVTYTAA
+1074 DDVYEDLTTEKKSVTYTAA

-1094 TDGLEGTYKNGSAVI
+1094 TDGLK
-1109 TLDGKGNGT
+1109 
-1118 YAKDKFKG
+1118 
-1126 SFTYSGTGDTKQ
+1126 
-1138 VSNFSAYNDDNNSFT
+1138 
-1153 ITANG
+1153 
-1158 IKVKFSG
+1158 
-1165 DYGNYSDEA
+1165 
-1174 EYIKEAV
+1174 
-1181 KETDGLEGTY
+1181 GTY

-1201 GKGNGTYNGTAFTY
+1201 GKGSGTYNGMAFTY
-1215 TLKSEGVYSVSDMPG
+1215 KLKSEGVYSVSDMPG

>member
-52 SGSVKDSESESGTE
+52 SDSVKDSESESGTE

-192 YNEEYS
+192 YNEEYK
-198 SLDFTVGEVTYSI
+198 SLDFTVGEATYSI
-211 GQTFGSYMV
+211 GQMYGSYMV

-295 IQYDAGEWKLTG
+295 IQYDAGEWILTG

-334 KVVDDYGTS
+334 KVVEDYGTS

-450 KDGCKFGGWYS
+450 KAGCEFGGWYS

-514 TATTI
+514 TAATI

-531 FGWYNAKNVKAE
+531 FGWYNAKNVKAD

-548 KEGDVFTAFV
+548 KEGDVFTAFAV
-558 AAKEDYDGY
+558 AKEDYDGY

-572 DGKEAMLFVD
+572 NGKEAMLFVD

-623 KIDGGISV
+623 KIDGGVSV

-693 SGKTSALVIKYKTT
+693 SGKTSALVIKYKTS

-732 IYVGGSETDGFVNYY
+732 IYVGGSETDGFVDYY

-753 AESANLYVHK
+753 ADSANLYVHK
-763 VGDGFKYVFAKNGKY
+763 VGDGFKYVFVKNGKY

-786 IAIGNVITI
+786 IAIGNVITV
-795 KYAFYNGVSPSTK
+795 KYAFYNGASPSTK
-808 YTVQYKITSASTMVG
+808 YTAQYKITSASTMVG

-941 GAITIAGKEVYSYK
+941 GAITIAGKEMYSYK

-973 MIFAIDGYTPVSHIA
+973 MIFAIDGYTPVSHIE

-1062 THDCIQSYNDIY
+1062 THDCIQGYDDIY

-1118 YAKDKFKG
+1118 YAKGKFKG

-1138 VSNFSAYNDDNNSFT
+1138 VSNFSAYDDDNNSFT

-1181 KETDGLEGTY
+1181 KETDGLKGTY

>member
-192 YNEEYS
+192 YNEEYK
-198 SLDFTVGEVTYSI
+198 SLNFTVGEVTYSI

-220 ASVNDYS
+220 TSVGDHS

-295 IQYDAGEWKLTG
+295 IQYDAGEWILTG
-307 GDADEILNTDIGDPV
+307 GDANEILNTDIGDPV

-334 KVVDDYGTS
+334 KVVEDYGTS

-429 VAELKGGKVDED
+429 VAELKGGKVNED

-531 FGWYNAKNVKAE
+531 FGWYNAKNVKAD

-623 KIDGGISV
+623 KIDGGVSV
-631 SDYYYDATYEDFVT
+631 SDYYYDSTYEDFVT

-693 SGKTSALVIKYKTT
+693 SGKTSALVIKYKTS

-753 AESANLYVHK
+753 ADSANLYVHK

-786 IAIGNVITI
+786 IAVGNVITV
-795 KYAFYNGVSPSTK
+795 KYNFYNGASPSTK
-808 YTVQYKITSASTMVG
+808 YTAQYKITSASTMVG

-973 MIFAIDGYTPVSHIA
+973 MIFAIDGYTPVSHIE

-1062 THDCIQSYNDIY
+1062 THDCIQGY
-1074 DELTTEKKSVTYTAA
+1074 DDVYEELTTEKKSVTYTAA
-1089 EEPDV
+1089 EEPVELDAFV
-1094 TDGLEGTYKNGSAVI
+1094 GTWACDSLKFI
-1109 TLDGKGNGT
+1109 FDGKGVVTNENGT
-1118 YAKDKFKG
+1118 SVAYTISNGKAKFSIGVNDCVCTLNGNTMTVDYNDGEYTFSKTFTKQAAAEEVLDAFAGSWTLYGTVFAFDGKG
-1126 SFTYSGTGDTKQ
+1126 TVVVTGSYSGTYSYTISGDTATFKNTSLNEVITCKLSGNDAIV
-1138 VSNFSAYNDDNNSFT
+1138 VSCECSEDY
-1153 ITANG
+1153 AN
-1158 IKVKFSG
+1158 VK
-1165 DYGNYSDEA
+1165 
-1174 EYIKEAV
+1174 
-1181 KETDGLEGTY
+1181 
-1191 KASSNVIVLD
+1191 
-1201 GKGNGTYNGTAFTY
+1201 
-1215 TLKSEGVYSVSDMPG
+1215 
-1230 FNNNENTITLKGS
+1230 
-1243 DLVVHL
+1243 
-1249 SDGGD
+1249 
-1254 NEYNA
+1254 
-1259 TFAKQ
+1259 FAKQ

>member
-52 SGSVKDSESESGTE
+52 SDSVKDSESESGTE

-150 GEWRGEGKD
+150 GEWCGEGKD

-192 YNEEYS
+192 YNEEYG

-220 ASVNDYS
+220 ASVDDHS
-227 VSGTISLVYDKAISA
+227 VSGMISLVYDKAISA

-266 LVDGVQGFEFD
+266 LVDGVQGFEFG

-307 GDADEILNTDIGDPV
+307 GDANEILNTDIGDPV

-334 KVVDDYGTS
+334 KVVEDYGMS

-395 GTIHYLSDDSLYG
+395 GTIHYFSDDSLYG

-450 KDGCKFGGWYS
+450 KAGCEFGGWYS

-514 TATTI
+514 TAATI

-531 FGWYNAKNVKAE
+531 FGWYNAKNVKAD

-548 KEGDVFTAFV
+548 KEGDVFTSFV
-558 AAKEDYDGY
+558 VAKEDYDGY

-693 SGKTSALVIKYKTT
+693 SGKTSALVIKYKTS

-732 IYVGGSETDGFVNYY
+732 IYVGGSETDGFVDYY

-753 AESANLYVHK
+753 ADSANLYVHK
-763 VGDGFKYVFAKNGKY
+763 VGDEFKYVFVKNGKY

-786 IAIGNVITI
+786 IAVGNVITV
-795 KYAFYNGVSPSTK
+795 KYAFYNGASPSTK
-808 YTVQYKITSASTMVG
+808 YTAQYKITSASTMVG

-941 GAITIAGKEVYSYK
+941 GAITIAGKEMYSYK

-973 MIFAIDGYTPVSHIA
+973 MIFAIDGYTPVSHIE

-1062 THDCIQSYNDIY
+1062 THDCIQGY
-1074 DELTTEKKSVTYTAA
+1074 DDVYEDLTTEKKSVTYTAA
-1089 EEPDV
+1089 EEPVELDAFV
-1094 TDGLEGTYKNGSAVI
+1094 GTWACDSLKFI
-1109 TLDGKGNGT
+1109 FDGKGVVTNENGT
-1118 YAKDKFKG
+1118 SVAYTISNGKAKFSIGVNDCVCTLNGNTMTVDYDDGEYTFSKTF
-1126 SFTYSGTGDTKQ
+1126 TKQ
-1138 VSNFSAYNDDNNSFT
+1138 AGAT
-1153 ITANG
+1153 
-1158 IKVKFSG
+1158 
-1165 DYGNYSDEA
+1165 E
-1174 EYIKEAV
+1174 
-1181 KETDGLEGTY
+1181 ETDGLEGTY
-1191 KASSNVIVLD
+1191 KADSNVIVLD

-1215 TLKSEGVYSVSDMPG
+1215 TLKSGSVYSISNFSSFDCG
-1230 FNNNENTITLKGS
+1230 NNTMT
-1243 DLVVHL
+1243 VV
-1249 SDGGD
+1249 DGGLKVYISD
-1254 NEYNA
+1254 SYQEEFLNA
-1259 TFAKQ
+1259 TFTKQ

>member
-177 FKIGDADA
+177 FKIGAADA

-192 YNEEYS
+192 YNEEYK

-220 ASVNDYS
+220 ASVGDHS

-252 TDAGTEIIINTSFV
+252 TDAGTEIVINTSFV
-266 LVDGVQGFEFD
+266 LVNGVQGFEFD

-429 VAELKGGKVDED
+429 VAELKGGKVDEN

-531 FGWYNAKNVKAE
+531 FGWYNAKNVKAD

-589 FDKAVDAAFT
+589 FDKAVDATFT

-623 KIDGGISV
+623 KIDGGVSV
-631 SDYYYDATYEDFVT
+631 SDYYYDSTYEDFVT

-693 SGKTSALVIKYKTT
+693 SGKTSALVIKYKTS

-753 AESANLYVHK
+753 ADSANLYVHK
-763 VGDGFKYVFAKNGKY
+763 VGDGFKYVFTKNGKY

-786 IAIGNVITI
+786 IAIGNVITV
-795 KYAFYNGVSPSTK
+795 KYAFYNGASPSTK

-1062 THDCIQSYNDIY
+1062 THDCIQGY
-1074 DELTTEKKSVTYTAA
+1074 DDVYEELTTEKKSVTYTAA
-1089 EEPDV
+1089 EEPVELDAFV
-1094 TDGLEGTYKNGSAVI
+1094 GTWACDSLKFI
-1109 TLDGKGNGT
+1109 FDGKGVVTNENGT
-1118 YAKDKFKG
+1118 SVAYTISNGKAKFSIGVNDCVCTLNGNTMTVDYNDGEYTFSKTF
-1126 SFTYSGTGDTKQ
+1126 TKQ
-1138 VSNFSAYNDDNNSFT
+1138 AGAT
-1153 ITANG
+1153 
-1158 IKVKFSG
+1158 
-1165 DYGNYSDEA
+1165 E
-1174 EYIKEAV
+1174 
-1181 KETDGLEGTY
+1181 ETDGLEGTY
-1191 KASSNVIVLD
+1191 KADSNVIVLD

-1215 TLKSEGVYSVSDMPG
+1215 TLKSGSVYSISNFSSFDCG
-1230 FNNNENTITLKGS
+1230 NNTMT
-1243 DLVVHL
+1243 VV
-1249 SDGGD
+1249 DGGLKVYISD
-1254 NEYNA
+1254 SYQEEFLNA
-1259 TFAKQ
+1259 TFTKQ